1 MTSMP
6 AERDQPFRLA
16 LLIVLL
22 SVAEEYLPDGIDR
35 ERLGCYAFL
44 AANPLLVARKPTDP
58 DRVALLLAGFDDRAL
73 SYASPAQRYVTGLQ
87 LLPGDLVLLVG
98 YGLVTCTAAGRVRY
112 ALTERGRELAG
123 QFTAMYAHSYA
134 AAARV
139 VVGRLRRLSGSKL
152 RENMREW
159 LTVRA
164 GTRYGR
170 LDPADVID
178 PVPDPEATAPTRT
191 AWPTGFPEDNT

>member
-1 MTSMP
+1 MTAVP
-6 AERDQPFRLA
+6 AEHDQPFRLA
-16 LLIVLL
+16 LLVMLL
-22 SVAEEYLPDGIDR
+22 AVAEEAYPDGIDQ
-35 ERLGCYAFL
+35 ERLGAYAFL
-44 AANPLLVARKPTDP
+44 AANPLLVARDPTDP
-58 DRVALLLAGFDDRAL
+58 DRLALLLAGFDDRAL
-73 SYASPAQRYVTGLQ
+73 SYASPAQRYVTAQ
-87 LLPGDLVLLVG
+87 QRLPGDLARLVG
-98 YGLVTCTAAGRVRY
+98 YGLVTCAAAGRVRY
-112 ALTERGRELAG
+112 AITESGRLLAG

-164 GTRYGR
+164 GARHGR

-178 PVPDPEATAPTRT
+178 LVPDPEATAPTRT
-191 AWPTGFPEDNT
+191 AWPTGFPEDTT